1 MEDISSE
8 LKGNNKKFKLQH
20 QSKHL
25 RVDKCALESA
35 QFQRKLV
42 NRLC

>member
-1 MEDISSE
+1 MEDISSD

-20 QSKHL
+20 QIKHL
-25 RVDKCALESA
+25 RVDKCELESA
-35 QFQRKLV
+35 QFRHKLV